1 MPPEANPRDNLI
13 GAIWMILAM
22 GVFAVEDSLVK
33 VAALTLPVGQIM
45 MAFGL
50 GGAAIFACIA
60 RGRGEPLFIR
70 DVLSL
75 PMRIRVGFEITGRLF
90 YFLAVALI
98 PLSTA
103 TVILQATPLV
113 VVASAALVFGE
124 RVGWRRWVAILI
136 GLAGVMVILR
146 PGAQGF
152 SALSVLAVIGML
164 GFAGRDLASRAAP
177 ASLSATILGL
187 YGFLSVVVAGLLF
200 SIWEGRAF
208 VTPDAVTSVSL
219 IAAIGAGAVAYTCLM
234 KAMRT
239 GDVSAVTPFRYMR
252 LIFGVALGVV
262 VFGER
267 MDAAMWIG
275 SALIVLSGLFILWRG
290 AAERK

>member
-1 MPPEANPRDNLI
+1 
-13 GAIWMILAM
+13 MILAM

-33 VAALTLPVGQIM
+33 LAALTLPVGQIM
-45 MAFGL
+45 IAFGL

-60 RGRGEPLFIR
+60 RLRGEPLFIR
-70 DVLSL
+70 DVVSL

-113 VVASAALVFGE
+113 VVASAAVVFGE
-124 RVGWRRWVAILI
+124 RVGWRRWVAIFI

-146 PGAQGF
+146 PWADGF
-152 SALSVLAVIGML
+152 STLSILAVVGML

-208 VTPDAVTSVSL
+208 VFPDTVTSISL
-219 IAAIGAGAVAYTCLM
+219 IAAIGAGAFAYTCLM

-239 GDVSAVTPFRYMR
+239 GDVSAVTPFRYTR
-252 LIFGVALGVV
+252 LIFGVALGVL
-262 VFGER
+262 VFGEEL
-267 MDAAMWIG
+267 DAAMGIG
-275 SALIVLSGLFILWRG
+275 SALIVVSGLFILWRG
-290 AAERK
+290 KSTQG